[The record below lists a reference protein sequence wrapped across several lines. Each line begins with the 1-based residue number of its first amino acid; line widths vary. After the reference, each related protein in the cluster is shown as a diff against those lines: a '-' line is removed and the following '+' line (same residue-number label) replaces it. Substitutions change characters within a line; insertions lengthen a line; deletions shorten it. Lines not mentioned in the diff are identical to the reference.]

1 MWTWK
6 TIIGH
11 QFFLKSLFV
20 LLNRVLL
27 FIDNL
32 RAFTRWVHEMKKR
45 ESSFFRFWKICVKKI
60 LRKNFYTERN
70 LPMRSVAQTVFPFK
84 LEEEKD
90 LKLTSHAGLPLVHEL
105 IHRMSL
111 PKLIRKHLKLK
122 KKGWGEEELLEVL
135 ISLGVVGGDHMSDI
149 EILKKDPAF
158 LALIRKKNGLPSVKT
173 VERFLKLFHEE
184 QEKPEGV
191 DAWVPLE
198 SKALKNL
205 SKIHRTVTQKLIEKS
220 GITTATIENDA
231 TIIFSHKEEALGTY
245 KGGIGYAP
253 VVGTIAEL
261 GLVLHDEFRDG
272 NVPASFEVTSFFKKC
287 LSVLPSTI
295 KKVRTRLDG
304 AYYNL
309 EELIPYL
316 KKQKIEFSITGK
328 KSKSVIEWIEAL
340 PEGQWKPLM
349 KITNS
354 GLKPTGKEW
363 VEMFW
368 TSAAGTR
375 EQMQERSLRCLI
387 TRKSEHQW
395 ELFKKE
401 FQSEVEEKDRYEMIV
416 TNMEWQG
423 DKLIRWHYERG
434 GTIEHIHDRIKNDL
448 AGGTLPCAEFGA
460 NAAWF
465 RIQCLAWNLI
475 RALQIHAL
483 PQNFSNCHLKRLRLW
498 LFNIAGK
505 VIWHGRQLILKLT
518 EGNPSFPI
526 YQEARLKIAALSFP

>member
-1 MWTWK
+1 M
-6 TIIGH
+6 
-11 QFFLKSLFV
+11 LDL
-20 LLNRVLL
+20 VLL
-27 FIDNL
+27 FIDKFK
-32 RAFTRWVHEMKKR
+32 AFTKRVIKMKKER
-45 ESSFFRFWKICVKKI
+45 LLLPFMEDLCKKDFA
-60 LRKNFYTERN
+60 KNVLYQKRN

-105 IHRMSL
+105 FHRMNL

-191 DAWVPLE
+191 DAWVPEE

-205 SKIHRTVTQKLIEKS
+205 SKIHRTTTQGLIEKS

-253 VVGTIAEL
+253 VVGMIAEL
-261 GLVLHDEFRDG
+261 GLILHDEFRDG
-272 NVPASFEVTSFFKKC
+272 NVPAAFEVTSFFKKC
-287 LSVLPSTI
+287 LSALPSTI
-295 KKVRTRLDG
+295 QKIRTRLDG

-316 KKQKIEFSITGK
+316 KKKKIEFSITGK

-340 PEGQWKPLM
+340 PENQWKPLM
-349 KITNS
+349 KMTNS

-363 VEMFW
+363 VEMSW
-368 TSAAGTR
+368 SSAAGTR

-387 TRKSEHQW
+387 TRKVEHQW

-401 FQSEVEEKDRYEMIV
+401 FQSKVEEKDRYEMIV
-416 TNMEWQG
+416 TNMDWQG

-465 RIQCLAWNLI
+465 RIQCLAWNLV

-483 PQNFSNCHLKRLRLW
+483 PKDFSNCHLKRLRLW

-505 VIWHGRQLILKLT
+505 VIQHGRQLILKLT

-526 YQEARLKIAALSFP
+526 YQEARLKIAALNFP